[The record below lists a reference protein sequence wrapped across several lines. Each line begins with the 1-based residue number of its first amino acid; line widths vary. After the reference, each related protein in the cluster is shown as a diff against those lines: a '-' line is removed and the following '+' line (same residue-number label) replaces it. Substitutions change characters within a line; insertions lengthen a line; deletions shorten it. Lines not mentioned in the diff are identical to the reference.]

1 MLRCDK
7 HATRTPG
14 MRSSWMMTSS
24 NSSDKRTPGTDAWLF
39 DMWLQ
44 TRLQGLYDE
53 TLDEAVPDDLLQ
65 LLPEPGQRCDH

>member
-1 MLRCDK
+1 
-7 HATRTPG
+7 
-14 MRSSWMMTSS
+14 MMASS

-44 TRLQGLYDE
+44 TRLQGLYNE

-65 LLPEPGQRCDH
+65 LLPETEQRCDH